1 MEKKDDATIIVE
13 EKSDQQKYEILKE
26 KLRYK
31 QALRANTQK
40 IDHKNVRLNIQ
51 ADALPS
57 KTFL

>member
-13 EKSDQQKYEILKE
+13 EKSDQQKYEVLKE

-40 IDHKNVRLNIQ
+40 N
-51 ADALPS
+51 
-57 KTFL
+57 